1 MFKPDDGWIVLF
13 SGGKESSLA
22 LYQALE
28 NGRDVRRLVFV
39 HSPTAASAYHAP
51 AAPVVRLAAQSIGI
65 PLVNAGLP
73 AVDVEPPDIDA
84 DFAPDT
90 EVAEG
95 TEIDSFENTIH
106 ALDAELNGGVTGI
119 IVGTVESEH
128 RTDHVRSICNRVGCD
143 FCAPL
148 LGVDPREL
156 AETMIESG
164 LEIVVVE
171 VTAPGFDESWLGRR
185 LDRDALAELEA
196 LRRDQGVHLLGEGGE
211 FETVVTDGPHM
222 SRPIAFES
230 HREWH
235 GSWGRLRITDAWLEA
250 PDEADRH

>member
-1 MFKPDDGWIVLF
+1 MSKPDDGWIVLF

-148 LGVDPREL
+148 WGVDPREL

-164 LEIVVVE
+164 LEIVVVDH
-171 VTAPGFDESWLGRR
+171 VTAVDDDIISSTRIVNGEIDEHGNLTPERTG
-185 LDRDALAELEA
+185 RDAT
-196 LRRDQGVHLLGEGGE
+196 R
-211 FETVVTDGPHM
+211 
-222 SRPIAFES
+222 
-230 HREWH
+230 
-235 GSWGRLRITDAWLEA
+235 
-250 PDEADRH
+250 

>member
-1 MFKPDDGWIVLF
+1 
-13 SGGKESSLA
+13 
-22 LYQALE
+22 
-28 NGRDVRRLVFV
+28 
-39 HSPTAASAYHAP
+39 
-51 AAPVVRLAAQSIGI
+51 
-65 PLVNAGLP
+65 
-73 AVDVEPPDIDA
+73 
-84 DFAPDT
+84 
-90 EVAEG
+90 
-95 TEIDSFENTIH
+95 
-106 ALDAELNGGVTGI
+106 
-119 IVGTVESEH
+119 VGTVESEH

-148 LGVDPREL
+148 WGVDPREL

-230 HREWH
+230 HRASGTALRVDC
-235 GSWGRLRITDAWLEA
+235 GSPTRGSKRRTKRTDT
-250 PDEADRH
+250 DR